1 MLQKLKSLRMA
12 FTNAYTIIVAHWLSN
27 FGLSADGILPTISAM
42 TAILSHQVS
51 NSTRIRRMLATALV
65 ICVAALVGIAAAG
78 EPEKYAVWGAS
89 PKKP

>member
-12 FTNAYTIIVAHWLSN
+12 FTNAYTIIVAQLVEQFRFVRRRHS
-27 FGLSADGILPTISAM
+27 PTISAM

-65 ICVAALVGIAAAG
+65 ICVAALVGIAAAE
-78 EPEKYAVWGAS
+78 EPKKCAVWGAI